1 MMASNL
7 FASIFVVSCM
17 IVMLL
22 LGVKLVLKM
31 LFLAARRAFSKEIAD
46 GFSKKAEDAKLRN
59 SKLVN

>member
-22 LGVKLVLKM
+22 LGVKRVLNM

-46 GFSKKAEDAKLRN
+46 GFSEKPEDAKLRN